1 MDGEVRIRN
10 YYNDFQQN
18 HHNYSNKQDFEWE
31 RENNEDFESKH
42 YFQMWQRRQVAEDLQ
57 FPVKVCGSYSN
68 RVEWFGNH
76 LDLLIFDPLFFA

>member
-18 HHNYSNKQDFEWE
+18 HHNYSHKQTIEFELKWE
-31 RENNEDFESKH
+31 GENYEDFERKH
-42 YFQMWQRRQVAEDLQ
+42 YFQMWHSRQVAEDLQ

-68 RVEWFGNH
+68 
-76 LDLLIFDPLFFA
+76 